1 MADEAEQH
9 CTGEDEYAYMGIRK
23 GEDMLTDVIQTA
35 QAVRIKARATA
46 AEGASMVIANGKSRK
61 IAATLQAQID
71 ELQKLDAEL
80 GQKQYDMAKAAKI
93 LGTVAEENTENVIKE
108 ITGVINKALVVLF
121 PNDPKSV
128 SIVKAMHRDTY
139 PHYNLELKTSGGV
152 VRTFKQ
158 SGTGLGQIISFL
170 FTACLIDARAGR
182 KIMVMDELLNG
193 LHPEAKK
200 LVTAL
205 MLALSQRDNDPFQF
219 ICVEYAMD
227 IGKQYEIKKGVLP
240 NGLSVAEIWQGELP
254 YYATQAQVEREAED

>member
-1 MADEAEQH
+1 
-9 CTGEDEYAYMGIRK
+9 
-23 GEDMLTDVIQTA
+23 MLTETIQL
-35 QAVRIKARATA
+35 ARAAGVKAKTTA
-46 AEGASMVIANGKSRK
+46 TEGVSMAIANGKSRK

-80 GQKQYDMAKAAKI
+80 NKKQYDMVKAAAI

-128 SIVKAMHRDTY
+128 SITKAMHRDTY
-139 PHYNLELKTSGGV
+139 PHYNLELKTANGV
-152 VRTFKQ
+152 IRTFKQ

-200 LVTAL
+200 LVSAL
-205 MLALSQRDNDPFQF
+205 MLALSQRPNDPFQF
-219 ICVEYAMD
+219 VCVEYAMD

-240 NGLSVAEIWQGELP
+240 NGLSVAEVWQDATP
-254 YYATQAQVEREAED
+254 YYATQAQKKQDEDGEEAV